1 MKSLL
6 MLFSLMLIF
15 CACVYASD
23 IAFYVGY
30 WNNEGW
36 YDATQFDDVEAII
49 DGTQGLFND
58 IQQFDDDQLNEFGEW
73 AEANVDDGDLDIIW
87 LNGCMPSVLYPYP
100 NLEPD
105 GSLAERWLDGGNM
118 FINLG
123 DWFAYVSYECNGA
136 RCTENGSTGAAN
148 ILDLSAGVIT
158 SDDSGPPFDATESAK
173 RFVPSL
179 DDPCRSVRPVVLN
192 QVKDPWEVA
201 LILASPGGS
210 EDPAEAQRADPVVIH
225 NTETGGYLA
234 IINQASVSC
243 CGNVG
248 WISDRAQVCVEFIR
262 NWVEGELG
270 LLAVEPVSKLTTTWG
285 GIRRL

>member
-6 MLFSLMLIF
+6 MIFSLMLIF
-15 CACVYASD
+15 CAYVYASD

-136 RCTENGSTGAAN
+136 RCTENGPTGAAN
-148 ILDLSAGVIT
+148 ILDLSSSVII
-158 SDDSGPPFDATESAK
+158 SKEANAK
-173 RFVPSL
+173 
-179 DDPCRSVRPVVLN
+179 
-192 QVKDPWEVA
+192 
-201 LILASPGGS
+201 
-210 EDPAEAQRADPVVIH
+210 
-225 NTETGGYLA
+225 
-234 IINQASVSC
+234 
-243 CGNVG
+243 
-248 WISDRAQVCVEFIR
+248 
-262 NWVEGELG
+262 
-270 LLAVEPVSKLTTTWG
+270 
-285 GIRRL
+285 